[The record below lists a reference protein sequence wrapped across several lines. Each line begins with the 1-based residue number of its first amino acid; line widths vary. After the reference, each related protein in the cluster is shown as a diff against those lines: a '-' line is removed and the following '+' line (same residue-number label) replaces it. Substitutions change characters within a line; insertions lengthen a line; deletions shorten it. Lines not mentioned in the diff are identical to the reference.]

1 VYKAHGASYAMHSMD
16 SVRSL
21 RARTKKVFY
30 GWWVVAAGSSLYFL
44 GIGSV
49 FYGFNAFFNP
59 MVAEFGWSRAVTSG
73 AYSLSRLEG
82 GIEGPIIG
90 PLIDKFGARKLIVI
104 GVILAGVG
112 YMCLPAISNPL
123 SLYLIFGLLISMG
136 YNTGFFHAT
145 TTATA
150 NWFIKRRSRAL
161 SFITAGGGLGGFVLV
176 NLLALLITQFGW
188 RMAGVVMGVILLVC
202 GLPLAYVV
210 RSKPEDKGML
220 PDGFVPR
227 LAPEGAESVA
237 AAGSEGQSSVGL
249 PEDEVNL
256 TVRQALKSTAFWTY
270 IPAMMLRACILSA
283 IVVHQIPHLVDVGI
297 SYTAASAVLGTMV
310 LISIPG
316 RLLFGWLGDFV
327 DKRLLLLGSSALQAA
342 GIWILINVDSLWM
355 AYVFVAVYGVG
366 YGGAIPLTVALRGQL
381 FGRKVFATM
390 GGITSAMTAVA
401 TVAAPVFAGYIYD
414 ATGSYSIAFYT
425 FLVLISLSGLAFL
438 GVRYPKAPPAPGAA
452 PAGK

>member
-1 VYKAHGASYAMHSMD
+1 MNAVKQ
-16 SVRSL
+16 L
-21 RARTKKVFY
+21 KTRTKKIFY

-49 FYGFNAFFNP
+49 FYGFNTFFTP
-59 MVAEFGWSRAVTSG
+59 MVSEFGWSRTVTSG

-82 GIEGPIIG
+82 GIEGPVIG
-90 PLIDKFGARKLIVI
+90 PLIDKFGARKIVFV
-104 GVILAGVG
+104 GVILAGIG

-145 TTATA
+145 TTAAA
-150 NWFIKRRSRAL
+150 NWFIRKRSRAL

-188 RMAGVVMGVILLVC
+188 RMAGVVMGALLLIC
-202 GLPLAYVV
+202 GLPLAYVI
-210 RSKPEDKGML
+210 RSRPEDKGMM
-220 PDGFVPR
+220 PDGASIPPVGQAIPEVATAKVDGKA
-227 LAPEGAESVA
+227 APTM
-237 AAGSEGQSSVGL
+237 

-270 IPAMMLRACILSA
+270 IPAMMLRACILSSL
-283 IVVHQIPHLVDVGI
+283 VVHQIPYLVDVGI
-297 SYTAASAVLGTMV
+297 SYIAASAVLGTMI

-316 RLLFGWLGDFV
+316 RLIFGWLGDML
-327 DKRLLLLGSSALQAA
+327 DKRLLLLGSSLLQAA
-342 GIWILINVDSLWM
+342 GIWVLINVNSLWM
-355 AYVFVAVYGVG
+355 AYVFVAIYGVG

-381 FGRKVFATM
+381 FGRKIFATM
-390 GGITSAMTAVA
+390 GGVTSAMTAIA

-425 FLVLISLSGLAFL
+425 FLGLICLSGLAFL
-438 GVRYPKAPPAPGAA
+438 FVRYPKRASSIANSSG
-452 PAGK
+452 GS

>member
-1 VYKAHGASYAMHSMD
+1 
-16 SVRSL
+16 
-21 RARTKKVFY
+21 
-30 GWWVVAAGSSLYFL
+30 VAAGSSLYFL

-59 MVAEFGWSRAVTSG
+59 MVTEFGWGRAVTSG

-90 PLIDKFGARKLIVI
+90 PLIDKFGARKLIVV

-145 TTATA
+145 TTAAA
-150 NWFIKRRSRAL
+150 NWFIRKRSRAL

-176 NLLALLITQFGW
+176 NFLALLITQFGW
-188 RMAGVVMGVILLVC
+188 RTAGVTMGIVLVVL

-210 RSKPEDKGML
+210 RSRPEDKGMF
-220 PDGFVPR
+220 PDGVAPR
-227 LAPEGAESVA
+227 VVGGAEGMGA
-237 AAGSEGQSSVGL
+237 AQAESQSSVEM
-249 PEDEVNL
+249 PQDEVTF

-283 IVVHQIPHLVDVGI
+283 LVVHQIPHLVDVGI

-316 RLLFGWLGDFV
+316 RLVFGWMGDFI
-327 DKRLLLLGSSALQAA
+327 DKRLLLLGSSVLQAA

-355 AYVFVAVYGVG
+355 AYVFVAVYGIG

-381 FGRKVFATM
+381 FGRKIFATM
-390 GGITSAMTAVA
+390 GGITSAMTAIA

-425 FLVLISLSGLAFL
+425 FLGLISLSGLAFL
-438 GVRYPKAPPAPGAA
+438 GVRYPKAPPASGSA
-452 PAGK
+452 PTGS